1 MEPVFNLLLVCLA
14 SFIEQRQRC
23 LQGQGRD
30 GAALHHTG
38 SLPAKPLSMQS
49 AAGPANPSPLPVS
62 GVCGCVCVC
71 GWVCVCVLVCVCVCV
86 CVSVGV
92 VVCVCVVGVGVLVCV
107 CCCVCVCVCACVCGE
122 VGFSWGQEDG

>member
-62 GVCGCVCVC
+62 GVCVCVCVC
-71 GWVCVCVLVCVCVCV
+71 VCLLRNRWSDSTGQLLPEAMQRERERVCVCVCVCKRECVCVCVCV
-86 CVSVGV
+86 CVGE
-92 VVCVCVVGVGVLVCV
+92 CVCV
-107 CCCVCVCVCACVCGE
+107 
-122 VGFSWGQEDG
+122 